1 MASEKQEFE
10 VEAVGDHEYLVRV
23 HGAEEVAEA
32 WLRVTPEALDDLR
45 TELDEA
51 TVVHRTVAFLLRHQD
66 ATDFPAIVEL
76 EDVLASYPDY
86 RSVLTG

>member
-32 WLRVTPEALDDLR
+32 WLRVTPETLDDLG
-45 TELDEA
+45 TGLDEA